1 MKTLL
6 RTLEKAPIQS
16 ELIRIGPDFQNQNL
30 NWHLCFQELDL
41 LLSQFDL
48 HVEPELWY
56 FQFSELEP
64 KVLGKD
70 NEPPKTSFSLG

>member
-1 MKTLL
+1 
-6 RTLEKAPIQS
+6 
-16 ELIRIGPDFQNQNL
+16 
-30 NWHLCFQELDL
+30 
-41 LLSQFDL
+41 
-48 HVEPELWY
+48 VEPELWY